1 MLRALE
7 GRDNKMVSESFEKS
21 PAIFT
26 DILSYAMEKN
36 LNCSITAD
44 SSTGTLF
51 AEDEQGSSI
60 KVASF
65 PITEAEPGEEDFEEI
80 LLSVKKA
87 VDAFVETLE
96 PEEEPESESES
107 EPESEPE
114 SANEEG
120 EDNEENEDV

>member
-7 GRDNKMVSESFEKS
+7 GRDNETVSESFEKS
-21 PAIFT
+21 PAIFA

-36 LNCSITAD
+36 LNCSITME

-51 AEDEQGSSI
+51 AEDEQGNSI

-65 PITEAEPGEEDFEEI
+65 ITEAEPSEEDFEEI

-87 VDAFVETLE
+87 IDAFVETLE
-96 PEEEPESESES
+96 PEEES
-107 EPESEPE
+107 EPESV
-114 SANEEG
+114 NEEK
-120 EDNEENEDV
+120 

>member
-7 GRDNKMVSESFEKS
+7 GRDNETVSESFEKS
-21 PAIFT
+21 PAIFA

-36 LNCSITAD
+36 LNCSITTE

-51 AEDEQGSSI
+51 AEDEQGNSI

-65 PITEAEPGEEDFEEI
+65 PITEAEPSEEDFEKI

-87 VDAFVETLE
+87 IDAFVETLE
-96 PEEEPESESES
+96 PEEESA
-107 EPESEPE
+107 PESEPE
-114 SANEEG
+114 SANEEK
-120 EDNEENEDV
+120 